1 MTRFTLTIAALFLS
15 LAACTGCGDDSS
27 NKDGSA
33 SVSDGGNNDGD
44 SQD

>member
-1 MTRFTLTIAALFLS
+1 MTRFTFIAALFFS
-15 LAACTGCGDDSS
+15 LAACNGCGDDST

-33 SVSDGGNNDGD
+33 QAVDAGSDSA

>member
-1 MTRFTLTIAALFLS
+1 MTRFTLTLALFFGLT
-15 LAACTGCGDDSS
+15 ACTGCGDDSS

-33 SVSDGGNNDGD
+33 VAQDAGYDGD